1 MKVTTTADN
10 FFGNRQPTP
19 TDLTE
24 AGRNQ
29 VEKTMEEADHE
40 LMVYDLQFID
50 IIDVKTLANDVES
63 KPSTESETQELLVEL
78 IVAGGLDALALLL

>member
-10 FFGNRQPTP
+10 FFGNRQPAP

-63 KPSTESETQELLVEL
+63 KTSTEGET
-78 IVAGGLDALALLL
+78 